1 MSKLIKRKSEMAVPQ
16 RKNTEG
22 TGTMYP
28 FTDEHYVPV
37 FKTQVAVN

>member
-1 MSKLIKRKSEMAVPQ
+1 MSKIIKGKSEMAVPQ

-22 TGTMYP
+22 TSAMYP

-37 FKTQVAVN
+37 FKTQVAEN